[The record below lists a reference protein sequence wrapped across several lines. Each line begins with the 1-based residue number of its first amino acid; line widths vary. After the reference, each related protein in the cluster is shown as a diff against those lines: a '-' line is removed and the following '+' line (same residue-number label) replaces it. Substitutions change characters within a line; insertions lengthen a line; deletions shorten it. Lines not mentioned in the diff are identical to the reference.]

1 MQSSVAFRPPCTF
14 FGPVP
19 APGIAFPNS
28 MHIPR
33 WFIWL
38 LLYAAATFAWIVFFE
53 HGQDNFREG
62 ARREWD
68 RLWNA
73 ATEWISR
80 VRTP

>member
-1 MQSSVAFRPPCTF
+1 
-14 FGPVP
+14 
-19 APGIAFPNS
+19 

-53 HGQDNFREG
+53 HGQQNFREG
-62 ARREWD
+62 ARLEWD

-73 ATEWISR
+73 AGEWMTK